1 MTGSDKVVVVSALLV
16 EGTKLNQ
23 SVAHHVGVGCKSS
36 LNLLHCVARYLVP
49 ILVMAVD
56 NLKLASEA
64 VSHGGSHLEVF
75 LACTVPFFLLFG
87 TNLYIEAVGVQSTLC
102 QLVYHNRTVNST

>member
-1 MTGSDKVVVVSALLV
+1 MSALLV

-56 NLKLASEA
+56 HLKLAAEA